1 MANSSFKKNGYGGYY
16 IITPDGDRVDIDK
29 SVDRKGEWTGG
40 GSYYEKLSDAKADI
54 LQRIKMG
61 EGFNVGGIAMKKQME
76 LFDDGG
82 LKDEG
87 GTTDPVSGN
96 DVPVGS
102 TQEEVRDDIPAQLS
116 EGEFVLPADVVRY
129 HGLEKIME
137 LRDEAKAGLAKMEAM
152 GQMGNSEEA
161 TLPDDVPFSVDDLE
175 LEDDGVGFQVGGFVP
190 SQGPGQ
196 GFPSIPPGIPT
207 PSGNFGINT
216 QQAGPVQSQF
226 TNYQPPF
233 IPTIPNPNLPTYQA
247 PQQQFTPIAQQ
258 TTTPNFSSFVVPKTA
273 IYVDKD
279 GNKIN
284 IPVDENGNPLIP
296 IPPGYSKQG
305 AKKDT
310 PEEAAAPT
318 TTTTQETAPQPS
330 DDSSPSTDD
339 SGFTMSKND
348 ADVAAFNLVEKA
360 QGFTGPSFGSV
371 VEGIQAENKS
381 SLLGGVVGNV
391 VGAFK
396 TQKQIGDAK
405 KNQIENLSSMIG
417 LSVEDTKNV
426 MDTFSDEIRSG
437 YRDPV
442 TGEVSG
448 QKDLRTG
455 AEKIKDLAT
464 GAFDKVTGRQPA
476 DRDEFG
482 NIASDGSMP
491 VTDVTRTAV
500 TDITDMSPEAMQ
512 RAADELQTGV
522 QSARVTEPSIS
533 AVDAAR
539 IDREERGEFDPEG
552 IDDKPE
558 ITSEIAGR
566 TTIPADSA
574 TTTRTRPSTPVAADE
589 TVGLTSDSP
598 FNIEEFERDV
608 RRDRTTARDRVDAGE
623 FADRRTT
630 RSAAVKRAIPTM
642 TASERADEEAA
653 ESEGGAA
660 FDSSRLNTKS
670 RREQAQ
676 SDSNYNPY
684 DDKTVDYT
692 SSTGRSFNVSGIA
705 TDDKPGQGTTFASG
719 FLTTDSTGKV
729 TGAAIPGSQEYN
741 ERSSDDGGGS
751 DPCIIATHGVSTG
764 GFSLLDKAKAELWCE
779 KTYHGKWYGEAFR
792 RGYRYYA
799 NRAVQKGV
807 AQEYYTEFKN
817 FVACGRGLRKD
828 IKSKI
833 NYYRRTMQFFVTG
846 LFIK

>member
-1 MANSSFKKNGYGGYY
+1 MALK
-16 IITPDGDRVDIDK
+16 
-29 SVDRKGEWTGG
+29 E
-40 GSYYEKLSDAKADI
+40 
-54 LQRIKMG
+54 
-61 EGFNVGGIAMKKQME
+61 QME
-76 LFDDGG
+76 LFDVGG

-87 GTTDPVSGN
+87 GTKDPVSGN

-102 TQEEVRDDIPAQLS
+102 TQEEVRDDVPAQLS

-161 TLPDDVPFSVDDLE
+161 TLPDDVPFSMDDLE
-175 LEDDGVGFQVGGFVP
+175 LEDDGMGFQVGGFVP
-190 SQGPGQ
+190 NQGPGQ

-216 QQAGPVQSQF
+216 QQATPVQSQF
-226 TNYQPPF
+226 TNYQPPS
-233 IPTIPNPNLPTYQA
+233 IPTIPTPNLPNYQA
-247 PQQQFTPIAQQ
+247 PQQQFIPVAPQIP
-258 TTTPNFSSFVVPKTA
+258 TPNFSSFVVPKTA
-273 IYVDKD
+273 VYVDKD
-279 GNKIN
+279 GNTIN
-284 IPVDENGNPLIP
+284 VPVDANGNPLIP
-296 IPPGYSKQG
+296 IPPGYSKQET
-305 AKKDT
+305 KTDK
-310 PEEAAAPT
+310 PEEVAAPT
-318 TTTTQETAPQPS
+318 TTTTTPPPS
-330 DDSSPSTDD
+330 DGGGDGGGIITPTPKSDLEKDKDNIKADPRFKDILEEFDNRSNIQKFADTVAGVSPVLSIFGGGTR
-339 SGFTMSKND
+339 SKEYAQLE
-348 ADVAAFNLVEKA
+348 ADLVR
-360 QGFTGPSFGSV
+360 
-371 VEGIQAENKS
+371 GIQSVPADQRDELYKELS
-381 SLLGGVVGNV
+381 ITTEQ
-391 VGAFK
+391 A
-396 TQKQIGDAK
+396 KQGRLPE
-405 KNQIENLSSMIG
+405 QG
-417 LSVEDTKNV
+417 LA
-426 MDTFSDEIRSG
+426 
-437 YRDPV
+437 PV
-442 TGEVSG
+442 TNMTTPEARAKAIEEG
-448 QKDLRTG
+448 
-455 AEKIKDLAT
+455 KITTSPDQ
-464 GAFDKVTGRQPA
+464 V
-476 DRDEFG
+476 RD
-482 NIASDGSMP
+482 I
-491 VTDVTRTAV
+491 TQTAL

-512 RAADELQTGV
+512 KAADELQTGV
-522 QSARVTEPSIS
+522 QSAQVTEPSIS
-533 AVDAAR
+533 AADAAR
-539 IDREERGEFDPEG
+539 IDPEG
-552 IDDKPE
+552 IDDRPE

-608 RRDRTTARDRVDAGE
+608 RRDRTTARDKVDASE
-623 FADRRTT
+623 FADPLRDFGGRGRDVRTT
-630 RSAAVKRAIPTM
+630 RAATVTRAIPTM

-741 ERSSDDGGGS
+741 NRSSDDDSGS
-751 DPCIIATHGVSTG
+751 DSCIIATHGVSTG